1 MSLLASS
8 LVHTTPRNRPQQSR
22 IKTSEPGSYLPS
34 SLPRRSGEIGWRE
47 PTIHSW
53 LLPITRISNI
63 FMTPNG
69 SILARRLSWA
79 LFSGTATRA
88 SMLATLT
95 EPTPLGGLEGKMYVP
110 TSQRQSLL
118 GSVHQVPGSGHPG
131 SQRTLSLL
139 QTRYWWPRISCDVIR
154 YIRSCSVC
162 AQSKTPRHLPVGK
175 LVPLTIPHR
184 PWSHIDRFCNWLT
197 QFRRKHLC
205 ICNCGPLF

>member
-1 MSLLASS
+1 MVITNHKNLQYFHDAKRLNSRQALIMSPIQWNSD
-8 LVHTTPRNRPQQSR
+8 Q
-22 IKTSEPGSYLPS
+22 G
-34 SLPRRSGEIGWRE
+34 
-47 PTIHSW
+47 IH
-53 LLPITRISNI
+53 
-63 FMTPNG
+63 
-69 SILARRLSWA
+69 A
-79 LFSGTATRA
+79 
-88 SMLATLT
+88 ATLT

-184 PWSHIDRFCNWLT
+184 PWSHIDRFCN
-197 QFRRKHLC
+197 
-205 ICNCGPLF
+205 